1 MRIHLPVIQPY
12 TLISNIRYI
21 FIYIYIYIYVPHA
34 IMMLRFNVWHNSIT
48 AYKQLNYDLCP
59 FLIFLNT
66 LIRMSNKI
74 SSKRKQVIKKG
85 FKTWACNTKIQFV
98 KTYKTKS
105 MNLSLYNRGLIKIF
119 VFCCTL
125 KPKINEFLQVC

>member
-1 MRIHLPVIQPY
+1 
-12 TLISNIRYI
+12 
-21 FIYIYIYIYVPHA
+21 
-34 IMMLRFNVWHNSIT
+34 MMLRFNVWHNSIT

-105 MNLSLYNRGLIKIF
+105 TNISLKQGFNKGICIFLYMKTHIQLDFYIYIYIYIFEIIYMYYKNLIVISLHGVRRNNIK
-119 VFCCTL
+119 
-125 KPKINEFLQVC
+125 